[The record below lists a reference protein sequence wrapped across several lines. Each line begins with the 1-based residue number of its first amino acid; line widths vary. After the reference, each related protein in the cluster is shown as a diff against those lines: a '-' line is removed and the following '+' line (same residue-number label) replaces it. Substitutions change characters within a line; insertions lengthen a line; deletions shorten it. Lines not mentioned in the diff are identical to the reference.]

1 MAPVTGSVAL
11 FCTHSV
17 SVGRL
22 VINNTSVVDIRSY
35 GRFIH
40 DQLTVGW

>member
-1 MAPVTGSVAL
+1 MAPVIDSVVL

-17 SVGRL
+17 SVGWL
-22 VINNTSVVDIRSY
+22 VINNTSIVDIRSY

-40 DQLTVGW
+40 DQLTIGW